1 MKCTFYLLP
10 AGGAFVLGQEQ
21 DGVGAG
27 FSTTEA
33 FVGNM
38 TLLNIWNRTMSALEI
53 GTYTTSCREYSGTL
67 YAWPDFIAGLKGRL
81 KPLDTRFC
89 SGNYTS

>member
-1 MKCTFYLLP
+1 MYTLFSADGVL
-10 AGGAFVLGQEQ
+10 VLGQEQ
-21 DGVGAG
+21 DEVGAG
-27 FSTTEA
+27 FSATEA

-38 TLLNIWNRTMSALEI
+38 SLLNIWDRTMSTLEI
-53 GTYTTSCREYSGTL
+53 RTYTTSCWEYVGTV

-89 SGNYTS
+89 SGKFSCFL